1 MKLKELRRRPIVELE
16 QLLKESREKLRQF
29 RFDLTAGKLK
39 NVKIIANTRK
49 EIARIL
55 TLIKE
60 TALKNEIK

>member
-1 MKLKELRRRPIVELE
+1 MKLKELRQRPIVELE
-16 QLLKESREKLRQF
+16 QLLKENREKLRQF

>member
-1 MKLKELRRRPIVELE
+1 MKLKELRQRPIVELE
-16 QLLKESREKLRQF
+16 QLLKENREKLRQS